1 MSSEGIPHPDG
12 ALWKVLCK
20 AGLMIHHAPSGTSDT
35 NGSLRHLEVVQAL
48 EIKNEWIRHA
58 RGWSAILKHNTLLME
73 AVEADDQ
80 ILDAC
85 IYKPWGLMTR
95 VALHIQFS
103 GLREEITLL
112 ASRTRS
118 IMSAREEYGAA
129 ATAFATALAVLGS
142 HSKAPVKTVETV
154 QRFFTMQAKVA
165 EYRKTPTRSIQD
177 DIYNALQSLRVDCM
191 MIGKSLQQFQIQR
204 SKIIGLEGK
213 RRARVIRFGEQ
224 DEQASRLAATIKGL
238 SEKHQI
244 CKDQLVCTISS
255 LIKKKENLLS
265 CNLGLYFSSIVS
277 TCKISLD
284 TVRADEELRHLDL
297 DTKEKPAQVA
307 LFTTLMTKFNGHVNI
322 ETLLKTQPRPLPVND
337 GQQDAPE
344 NGKNEE
350 EEEDNNEDEKNE
362 IKDCIPAGAEPV
374 EASNDVEK

>member
-1 MSSEGIPHPDG
+1 
-12 ALWKVLCK
+12 
-20 AGLMIHHAPSGTSDT
+20 
-35 NGSLRHLEVVQAL
+35 
-48 EIKNEWIRHA
+48 
-58 RGWSAILKHNTLLME
+58 
-73 AVEADDQ
+73 
-80 ILDAC
+80 
-85 IYKPWGLMTR
+85 
-95 VALHIQFS
+95 
-103 GLREEITLL
+103 
-112 ASRTRS
+112 
-118 IMSAREEYGAA
+118 
-129 ATAFATALAVLGS
+129 
-142 HSKAPVKTVETV
+142 
-154 QRFFTMQAKVA
+154 
-165 EYRKTPTRSIQD
+165 
-177 DIYNALQSLRVDCM
+177 M

-224 DEQASRLAATIKGL
+224 DEQASRLAATIKEL

-297 DTKEKPAQVA
+297 DTKEKPAQ
-307 LFTTLMTKFNGHVNI
+307 MTKFNGHVNI